1 MVFSSCPTI
10 AFCCDRL
17 QTPSTALER
26 PKYPQ
31 RSINYASGD
40 FALSVLSTK
49 FSPDLAANTILGQP
63 PRDNARQESKHQ
75 AHQGGP
81 STSTRPALLIDSF

>member
-1 MVFSSCPTI
+1 MLPDLGGSPRI

-31 RSINYASGD
+31 CSINYASGY
-40 FALSVLSTK
+40 FALSALWTE
-49 FSPDLAANTILGQP
+49 FSLDLAANTILGHP
-63 PRDNARQESKHQ
+63 P
-75 AHQGGP
+75 G
-81 STSTRPALLIDSF
+81 